1 MVTLGPAAVVV
12 TVVVVVVVGHGC
24 VNVLG
29 TVEAA
34 VCG

>member
-1 MVTLGPAAVVV
+1 MVTSGPAAVVV
-12 TVVVVVVVGHGC
+12 TVVVVVVEHGC